1 MLYSIFHADIS
12 LCVDSKVTIA
22 SVRIVDKRQI
32 TEWKGP
38 RKRPLRI
45 TSCCSFCETTRNY
58 CCWSMLSP
66 SLIFAALRRLLI
78 SASKAIWAL
87 FWVILN
93 HGLLLLFRHAAG
105 FHLIQRYQH
114 HIALH
119 IAAHAVDRFTLLR
132 QRQGKCQLAQRIR
145 PVRES
150 VCGAPKL
157 RPADFI
163 ASSPLPS
170 FSAASSLS
178 ASSFA
183 CCSALLCNDIA
194 NLCLHFGQR
203 LHRLGFV
210 FANAQ
215 NKSAIAVNGNDIG
228 VAARR
233 AVLTHQT
240 AVENSVSDRFKVQLL
255 RQVIAAKPAGF
266 YDLHPGDLRCARQ
279 RFIIVAGRIAH
290 LLLQRVVS
298 IQRFSCF
305 TFAAMSLRTSASG
318 FTCAGWT
325 SSRRATE
332 ANRGFD
338 HARQLAFL
346 SARHLSTQ
354 AR

>member
-1 MLYSIFHADIS
+1 MG
-12 LCVDSKVTIA
+12 
-22 SVRIVDKRQI
+22 IVLGD
-32 TEWKGP
+32 P
-38 RKRPLRI
+38 
-45 TSCCSFCETTRNY
+45 
-58 CCWSMLSP
+58 
-66 SLIFAALRRLLI
+66 
-78 SASKAIWAL
+78 
-87 FWVILN
+87 LN

-132 QRQGKCQLAQRIR
+132 QRQGKCQLAQRILAGTR
-145 PVRES
+145 KR
-150 VCGAPKL
+150 L
-157 RPADFI
+157 RRAKAQASRLHRFI
-163 ASSPLPS
+163 A
-170 FSAASSLS
+170 
-178 ASSFA
+178 FA
-183 CCSALLCNDIA
+183 VFQRRQQLVGLQFRLLFRFIVLNDIA

-240 AVENSVSDRFKVQLL
+240 AVENSVSDRFKVQLF

-266 YDLHPGDLRCARQ
+266 YHLQSGDLRRARQ
-279 RFIIVAGRIAH
+279 RLIIVAGRIAH

-298 IQRFSCF
+298 IQRFFLLHFRRNVITHVSQRLH
-305 TFAAMSLRTSASG
+305 LRRLDVVQTSHQ
-318 FTCAGWT
+318 
-325 SSRRATE
+325 E

-346 SARHLSTQ
+346 FQPGIFQLRHRRGLFHPPHIAAVAGRDNIGRFFFRQRGEVRSFLQLGQYRFRIGFSFGLNHAVAVALRLSELILVLVVP
-354 AR
+354 